1 MILFKQFRQE
11 QNVLKAKL
19 ENTARPV
26 PVATLP
32 PQQAPVTG
40 TPDPNL
46 SFYKTLPGGKGTLGT
61 GLNPDKPENPAPR
74 PAVVLPPPASPQSA
88 PAHTASQPQ
97 QPAIRPPQPPMST
110 LSEHYDSPP
119 LEKPAVKSLPLAASP
134 APAPSLDSGA
144 DPARKAQLKGK
155 YVVQVASYQSKT
167 EAEAVK
173 GRLQDSGVPAYIVES
188 VLKDKGTMY
197 RVRVGKHLEAA
208 AAAELAAKAGK
219 NAIVILE

>member
-1 MILFKQFRQE
+1 MVDYSERRPVNTNRPKKQGMARYFVLTALGGFVAGFVLCLIGSMILFKQFRQE

-74 PAVVLPPPASPQSA
+74 PTVTLPPPASPPSA

-110 LSEHYDSPP
+110 LSEHYDW
-119 LEKPAVKSLPLAASP
+119 
-134 APAPSLDSGA
+134 
-144 DPARKAQLKGK
+144 
-155 YVVQVASYQSKT
+155 
-167 EAEAVK
+167 
-173 GRLQDSGVPAYIVES
+173 
-188 VLKDKGTMY
+188 
-197 RVRVGKHLEAA
+197 
-208 AAAELAAKAGK
+208 K
-219 NAIVILE
+219 NRQ